1 MATSR
6 GEVAFQ
12 NGQGWGL
19 SAIREKSL
27 LCNWGLGALGKANFA
42 VGFLTK
48 RLMFLQW
55 GGGSSNT
62 GAKKVSR
69 LNLLIAFMILVWI
82 MQALAYCTRRR
93 WRLDQQSSSVT
104 SGGSGKRKVS
114 ATAVPR
120 SVCGNG
126 PCCVQGLP
134 VGEQTALV
142 CSALA
147 HGTASLPEWH
157 QTILFRWDLIS
168 LHTPTF
174 HVTKAR
180 THREHQSRHAFLLYS
195 SLWIT
200 FWGYQGSPLHL
211 HLSFLVFTFSFQ
223 SWD

>member
-27 LCNWGLGALGKANFA
+27 LCNWGVGTLGKANFA
-42 VGFLTK
+42 VVFLTK

-55 GGGSSNT
+55 GGSSNT

-93 WRLDQQSSSVT
+93 WRLDQQSSSMT

-147 HGTASLPEWH
+147 HGTASSPECH
-157 QTILFRWDLIS
+157 ENALSQTILFRGGSDIS
-168 LHTPTF
+168 
-174 HVTKAR
+174 
-180 THREHQSRHAFLLYS
+180 SYS
-195 SLWIT
+195 HFPCYKSKDT
-200 FWGYQGSPLHL
+200 
-211 HLSFLVFTFSFQ
+211 
-223 SWD
+223 

>member
-1 MATSR
+1 MQLGCR
-6 GEVAFQ
+6 YF
-12 NGQGWGL
+12 
-19 SAIREKSL
+19 RESK
-27 LCNWGLGALGKANFA
+27 LCCWFFNKKANVSA
-42 VGFLTK
+42 
-48 RLMFLQW
+48 W
-55 GGGSSNT
+55 GGSSNT

-93 WRLDQQSSSVT
+93 WRLDQQSSSMT

-147 HGTASLPEWH
+147 HGTASSPECH
-157 QTILFRWDLIS
+157 ENALSQTILFRGDLIS

-180 THREHQSRHAFLLYS
+180 THREYQSRQAFLLYS

-211 HLSFLVFTFSFQ
+211 HLSCLVFTFSFQ